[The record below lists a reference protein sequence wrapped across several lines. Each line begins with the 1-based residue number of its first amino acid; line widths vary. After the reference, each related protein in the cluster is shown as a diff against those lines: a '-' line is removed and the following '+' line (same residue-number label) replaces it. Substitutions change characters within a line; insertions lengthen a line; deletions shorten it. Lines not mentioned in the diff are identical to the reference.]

1 MATTNS
7 HTSPVPFNSASN
19 APPQRS
25 GSGLG
30 RPTSG
35 RSRRLSIG
43 SAEELAA
50 QNYGNIPPAAPAAP
64 EIPRGP
70 PVSFRNG
77 ATPDRPHIPRSFS
90 ARSRNQTPESV
101 HASETVG
108 YDDGGNGAP
117 YEQLQYQP
125 PGRRASQ
132 PTYANPSPIMPN
144 SPSQASPINRMQ
156 DSRGPSEAL
165 SRSGSHASPVSRSST
180 VRSTGD
186 KLGQP
191 TGRSPLQQL
200 ETRLVGMSKEEKR
213 ARVIEAERRLREKM
227 ARRES
232 QRESQRASLA
242 VQDDPLKSKANTAE
256 SQQNLSRSD
265 VSRDTPDFQPQRRQP
280 SVSRKPVAP
289 EQVQYA
295 AMHAAQEPQD
305 ALAQDNLRIPGPP
318 LQPPQRQPSGSHRVP
333 PVNGRSVPPAQYRNR
348 NVQSP
353 EAYDSSQTA
362 AGIQRAGSIK
372 MQRPT
377 GPNYDSQRPMTSG
390 GRQPVPN
397 PQDNRPMTSYNEQS
411 FLDSDTGVR
420 PTHFAGEALNQAVS
434 GQQHMPEEARH
445 ASPALKK
452 SKRNTVS
459 FDVPPPTPPPLDEWR
474 NAPVAR
480 LRLIDRDFERLDV
493 DKGKAWWEKGASSK
507 RRQSRA
513 LPNNYRKPTPRV
525 NERNRFNPLLFLK
538 CGPLLRYLG
547 IRKSTVDNPQGPTE
561 QEVWRGS
568 VMIVT
573 TDSLSSLETPP
584 TLRLFAQPMDLLPP
598 PPRQIDDEEGHLAP
612 EYVDPVAGQVKVGRD
627 GRALFVKP
635 VDHLEEGVDLSAVE
649 SEDGLFESSPS
660 PIDYG
665 IDNKRAGTA
674 SIPSN
679 RLHPINGENSGLYEE
694 IQGFRLYSDP
704 ARDVTFWR
712 FNIEVELSEKQ
723 ERIAYRINEGPAI
736 GFWVPAKGQ
745 SMNIMF
751 HSCNGFSLSVDPNK
765 FSGPDPLWR
774 DVLNEHQTRPFH
786 VMIGGG
792 DQIYCDKVMQE
803 SELFEEWTR
812 IKNPHHK
819 NNAPFSP
826 AFKAELEN
834 FYLNH
839 YAACFSRGLFSLANC
854 QIPMIN
860 IWDDHDI
867 IDGFGSYPDHLMRS
881 PVFSGLGN
889 IAFKYYMLFQH
900 QSVPEETEADEPS
913 WVLGADIGPY
923 IKERSRSVF
932 MSLGKGV
939 SFLGIDCRTER
950 MREEVVSEHT
960 YDLIWDRC
968 YREIERG
975 QVKHLIVLLGVPIA
989 YPRLVWLENLL
1000 SSRAMDP
1007 VKALTRAGLF
1017 SGLVNKFDG
1026 GVEILDDVDDH
1037 WTAKHHKTER
1047 TLLIEDL
1054 QDLAAEKSVRV
1065 TILGGDVH
1073 LAAIGQFYSNPTLG
1087 ITKDK
1092 DYRYMPN
1099 VISSAIVNAPPP
1111 EMLADFLNKRN
1122 KIHHM
1127 DSNTDE
1133 DMIPIFTHDVDGK
1146 SRNNKRLL
1154 PRRNWCSIREYQ
1166 PGMTP
1171 PPTPPTPI
1179 DSPDVEAENPRP
1191 GLLKRTLSLGRG
1203 ESQAR
1208 PKTGLIR
1215 RLSGRGPPPTKD
1227 FNLDNAQRRRFST
1240 DATAT
1245 RRPPENGDNYFTA
1258 NTDEFRPGPF
1268 HRRATD
1274 LSTKASKK
1282 ATNNSAPAD
1291 ADDNTLINLE
1301 GGLDIT
1307 LNLEVNPQDPAGI
1320 TTPYKLLVPALW
1332 FESGGFDPEPYPIR
1346 KGWKKWLG
1354 RGKPKRNQQQQ
1365 RHDDEYDEQEYQE
1378 HAYGPQQV
1386 RGGANGSYDYEDDD
1400 DEYEEEYHQSA
1411 GGHGAPPQSHPYG
1424 HAPMQYDG
1432 AYSDEEPDAPPKRK
1446 KWLGLV

>member
-1 MATTNS
+1 MATTS
-7 HTSPVPFNSASN
+7 SQTSPVPFNSAPN
-19 APPQRS
+19 GPPQRS

-30 RPTSG
+30 RPGSA
-35 RSRRLSIG
+35 RSKRLSIG

-50 QNYGNIPPAAPAAP
+50 QNYGMIPPMAPAAP
-64 EIPRGP
+64 EAPRGP
-70 PVSFRNG
+70 PVSFRNS
-77 ATPDRPHIPRSFS
+77 PMLDRADIPYRAAVPRSFS
-90 ARSRNQTPESV
+90 VRSRNQTPENI
-101 HASETVG
+101 HAPEAVG
-108 YDDGGNGAP
+108 YDVSNGAP
-117 YEQLQYQP
+117 YEQLQYP
-125 PGRRASQ
+125 PSGRRASTGH
-132 PTYANPSPIMPN
+132 PTYASPPPAMTN
-144 SPSQASPINRMQ
+144 SPSQASPMNRVRN
-156 DSRGPSEAL
+156 SREPSEAL
-165 SRSGSHASPVSRSST
+165 SRPTSGSQASPVSRSST
-180 VRSTGD
+180 VRSTTGD
-186 KLGQP
+186 KFNAP

-200 ETRLVGMSKEEKR
+200 EGRLVGMSKEEKR

-227 ARRES
+227 AK
-232 QRESQRASLA
+232 RESQRASLTVPDA
-242 VQDDPLKSKANTAE
+242 PLNATAADAAKN
-256 SQQNLSRSD
+256 QQD
-265 VSRDTPDFQPQRRQP
+265 VSQSDSSRDIPDYQPQRRQP
-280 SVSRKPVAP
+280 SISRKPIAP
-289 EQVQYA
+289 EQSQYA
-295 AMHAAQEPQD
+295 TVQTAQEPQY
-305 ALAQDNLRIPGPP
+305 AHGQNSHRVPGPSA
-318 LQPPQRQPSGSHRVP
+318 QAPQRQPSGSQRIP
-333 PVNGRSVPPAQYRNR
+333 PGNGQPASSAQYRNR
-348 NVQSP
+348 NVYSP
-353 EAYDSSQTA
+353 GIYDPSPIE
-362 AGIQRAGSIK
+362 AGIQRTGSIK
-372 MQRPT
+372 AQRPIS
-377 GPNYDSQRPMTSG
+377 NYDAQRPITSA
-390 GRQPVPN
+390 GRQPMTTA
-397 PQDNRPMTSYNEQS
+397 QDTRPVTSYNEQT
-411 FLDSDTGVR
+411 FLDPDTGVR
-420 PTHFAGEALNQAVS
+420 PTHFAGEGLNQAVS
-434 GQQHMPEEARH
+434 GQQHTPEDREVT
-445 ASPALKK
+445 PALKK

-474 NAPVAR
+474 KAPVAR

-493 DKGKAWWEKGASSK
+493 DKGKAWWEKGSSK
-507 RRQSRA
+507 RRQSRG
-513 LPNNYRKPTPRV
+513 LPNNYRKPTPKV

-547 IRKSTVDNPQGPTE
+547 IRKTTVDGPQGPTE

-598 PPRQIDDEEGHLAP
+598 PPRQINDEEGAQLAP
-612 EYVDPVAGQVKVGRD
+612 EYVDPVAGLVKLGRD
-627 GRALFVKP
+627 GRALYVKP
-635 VDHLEEGVDLSAVE
+635 VDHLEEGVDLSGVE
-649 SEDGLFESSPS
+649 SEDGLFESFPS

-665 IDNKRAGTA
+665 TDKNKGST

-679 RLHPINGENSGLYEE
+679 RLHPVNGENSGLYEE

-712 FNIEVELSEKQ
+712 FNIEVELGDKQ
-723 ERIAYRINEGPAI
+723 ERISYRINEGPAI

-751 HSCNGFSLSVDPNK
+751 HSCNGFSLSVDRNK

-792 DQIYCDKVMQE
+792 DQLYCDKVMQD
-803 SELFEEWTR
+803 SEQFEEWTR

-826 AFKAELEN
+826 AFKAELET

-854 QIPMIN
+854 QIPMVN

-889 IAFKYYMLFQH
+889 VAFKYYMLFQH
-900 QSVPEETEADEPS
+900 QSLPEETEADEPS
-913 WVLGADIGPY
+913 WLLGADVGPY
-923 IKERSRSVF
+923 IKERSRSLF

-950 MREEVVSEHT
+950 MRDEVVSEHT

-1007 VKALTRAGLF
+1007 VKALTKAGLF

-1026 GVEILDDVDDH
+1026 GVEVLDDVDDH

-1054 QDLAAEKSVRV
+1054 QDLAAEKSVRI

-1087 ITKDK
+1087 ISKDK

-1111 EMLADFLNKRN
+1111 EMLSDFLNKRN

-1133 DMIPIFTHDVDGK
+1133 DMIPIFTHDVDGT
-1146 SRNNKRLL
+1146 
-1154 PRRNWCSIREYQ
+1154 
-1166 PGMTP
+1166 TP
-1171 PPTPPTPI
+1171 PPTPPTPVETPDI
-1179 DSPDVEAENPRP
+1179 EPDSARP

-1203 ESQAR
+1203 ESQPR
-1208 PKTGLIR
+1208 PSTGLLR

-1245 RRPPENGDNYFTA
+1245 NRPPENGDSYFA
-1258 NTDEFRPGPF
+1258 ASDEPRPSPF
-1268 HRRATD
+1268 HRRTTD

-1282 ATNNSAPAD
+1282 AAPD
-1291 ADDNTLINLE
+1291 TEGENFVNLE

-1307 LNLEVNPQDPAGI
+1307 LNCEVNPQDPAGI

-1332 FESGGFDPEPYPIR
+1332 FEGDGFDPEPQPIR

-1354 RGKPKRNQQQQ
+1354 RGKPKRGQHPQQ
-1365 RHDDEYDEQEYQE
+1365 HDDHHEEHQEQH
-1378 HAYGPQQV
+1378 HAASPQQA
-1386 RGGANGSYDYEDDD
+1386 RDANGGSYAYEDD
-1400 DEYEEEYHQSA
+1400 DEYEEEYHQA
-1411 GGHGAPPQSHPYG
+1411 AAHGVQQSHPYQQDSQ
-1424 HAPMQYDG
+1424 QYDDE
-1432 AYSDEEPDAPPKRK
+1432 AYSDEEPETPPKRK

>member
-1 MATTNS
+1 MATTS
-7 HTSPVPFNSASN
+7 SQASPVPFNTAPN
-19 APPQRS
+19 GPPQRS

-30 RPTSG
+30 RPASA
-35 RSRRLSIG
+35 RSKRLSIG

-50 QNYGNIPPAAPAAP
+50 AQNYGMIPPMAPAAP
-64 EIPRGP
+64 EPPRGP
-70 PVSFRNG
+70 PVSFRNSPMLERADMPYRG
-77 ATPDRPHIPRSFS
+77 AVPRSFS
-90 ARSRNQTPESV
+90 VRSRNQTPESV
-101 HASETVG
+101 HALETIG
-108 YDDGGNGAP
+108 YEDGNGAP
-117 YEQLQYQP
+117 YEQLQYP
-125 PGRRASQ
+125 PSGRRVSAGH
-132 PTYANPSPIMPN
+132 PTYATPPPAMAN
-144 SPSQASPINRMQ
+144 SPSQASPMNRVRN
-156 DSRGPSEAL
+156 SRGPSEAL
-165 SRSGSHASPVSRSST
+165 SRPTSESQASPVSRSST
-180 VRSTGD
+180 VRSTTSD
-186 KLGQP
+186 KFSAP

-200 ETRLVGMSKEEKR
+200 EGRLVGMSKEEKR
-213 ARVIEAERRLREKM
+213 ARVIEAEKRLREKM
-227 ARRES
+227 ANRES
-232 QRESQRASLA
+232 QRGSLA
-242 VQDDPLKSKANTAE
+242 VPDAPVNTKADTAE
-256 SQQNLSRSD
+256 NQQNFSQPD
-265 VSRDTPDFQPQRRQP
+265 VSRDTPEFQPQKRQA
-280 SVSRKPVAP
+280 SVSRKPVVP
-289 EQVQYA
+289 EHAQYA
-295 AMHAAQEPQD
+295 TVQTTQEPQY
-305 ALAQDNLRIPGPP
+305 ALSQDSQRMHGPP
-318 LQPPQRQPSGSHRVP
+318 SQPQQRHQSGRQRIP
-333 PVNGRSVPPAQYRNR
+333 PVNGQSVPPAQYRNR
-348 NVQSP
+348 QVSP
-353 EAYDSSQTA
+353 GVYDPSPIA
-362 AGIQRAGSIK
+362 PGIQRTGSIK
-372 MQRPT
+372 TQRQIR
-377 GPNYDSQRPMTSG
+377 PNYDTQRPVTSAG
-390 GRQPVPN
+390 GQPIPAA
-397 PQDNRPMTSYNEQS
+397 QDARPVTSYNEQT
-411 FLDSDTGVR
+411 FLDPDTEVR
-420 PTHFAGEALNQAVS
+420 PTHFAGEALNQAVG
-434 GQQHMPEEARH
+434 GQQQTPEDARDV
-445 ASPALKK
+445 SPALKK

-474 NAPVAR
+474 KAPVAI

-493 DKGKAWWEKGASSK
+493 DKGKAWWEKGSSK

-513 LPNNYRKPTPRV
+513 LPNNYRKPTPKV

-547 IRKSTVDNPQGPTE
+547 IRKATVDGPQGPTE

-573 TDSLSSLETPP
+573 TDSMSSLETPP

-598 PPRQIDDEEGHLAP
+598 PPQQINDEEGAQLAP
-612 EYVDPVAGQVKVGRD
+612 EYVDPVAGLVKLGRD
-627 GRALFVKP
+627 GRALYVKP
-635 VDHLEEGVDLSAVE
+635 VDHLEEGVDLSSVE
-649 SEDGLFESSPS
+649 SEDGLFESSRS

-665 IDNKRAGTA
+665 TDQNKGST

-679 RLHPINGENSGLYEE
+679 RLHPVNGENSGLYEE
-694 IQGFRLYSDP
+694 VQGFRLYSDP

-712 FNIEVELSEKQ
+712 FNIEVELGDKQ

-751 HSCNGFSLSVDPNK
+751 HSCNGFSLSVDRNK

-786 VMIGGG
+786 VMLGGG
-792 DQIYCDKVMQE
+792 DQLYCDKVMQD
-803 SELFEEWTR
+803 SEQFEEWTR

-819 NNAPFSP
+819 NNAPLSP
-826 AFKAELEN
+826 AFKAELES

-854 QIPMIN
+854 QIPMVN

-889 IAFKYYMLFQH
+889 VAFKYYMLFQH
-900 QSVPEETEADEPS
+900 QSLPEETEADEPS
-913 WVLGADIGPY
+913 WLLGADVGPY
-923 IKERSRSVF
+923 IKERSRSLF

-989 YPRLVWLENLL
+989 YPRLVWLENIL

-1017 SGLVNKFDG
+1017 SGFVNKFDG

-1054 QDLAAEKSVRV
+1054 QDLAAEKSVRI

-1087 ITKDK
+1087 IPKDK

-1122 KIHHM
+1122 KVHHM

-1146 SRNNKRLL
+1146 NRNNKRLL
-1154 PRRNWCSIREYQ
+1154 PRRNWCSIREYH
-1166 PGMTP
+1166 PGTTP
-1171 PPTPPTPI
+1171 PPTPPTPVET
-1179 DSPDVEAENPRP
+1179 PDIEPENARP

-1203 ESQAR
+1203 ESQ
-1208 PKTGLIR
+1208 PHPSTGLLR
-1215 RLSGRGPPPTKD
+1215 RRSGRGAPPTKD
-1227 FNLDNAQRRRFST
+1227 FNLDNAQQRRFST

-1245 RRPPENGDNYFTA
+1245 RRPPENGDSYFA
-1258 NTDEFRPGPF
+1258 ASDEPRPGPF
-1268 HRRATD
+1268 HRRTTD
-1274 LSTKASKK
+1274 LSAKASKK
-1282 ATNNSAPAD
+1282 AAPTAD
-1291 ADDNTLINLE
+1291 GETFVNLE

-1307 LNLEVNPQDPAGI
+1307 LNCEVNPQDPAGI

-1332 FESGGFDPEPYPIR
+1332 FEGNGFDPEPQPIR
-1346 KGWKKWLG
+1346 KGWRKWLG
-1354 RGKPKRNQQQQ
+1354 RGKPKRGHPQQ
-1365 RHDDEYDEQEYQE
+1365 HDDHQQEVHG
-1378 HAYGPQQV
+1378 HADSAQQARDV
-1386 RGGANGSYDYEDDD
+1386 NAGSYDDDDDDD
-1400 DEYEEEYHQSA
+1400 DEDEEEYRQ
-1411 GGHGAPPQSHPYG
+1411 GHGAPQTHPYAQG
-1424 HAPMQYDG
+1424 AAQYDDE
-1432 AYSDEEPDAPPKRK
+1432 AYSDEELDTPPKRK